1 MGKKPVFARFV
12 LLLPLFYSLLFSCF
26 HGIICTREF
35 IGSSETEEHEK
46 AEKQEAQQV
55 DFSLIKVIAGED
67 VAKKLCDNDYFDNHI
82 GRAAGDDVDGEQLDN
97 LIKGAFVLG
106 AQPVDYPL
114 TDGVYLYLRLRT
126 GDVIALFIETDVK
139 DQDGGSY
146 EVLRISRTDIK

>member
-1 MGKKPVFARFV
+1 M
-12 LLLPLFYSLLFSCF
+12 
-26 HGIICTREF
+26 
-35 IGSSETEEHEK
+35 
-46 AEKQEAQQV
+46 

-114 TDGVYLYLRLRT
+114 TDGVYLSDGVYLYLRLRT